1 MSEPIQIRMGG
12 YGPPTTT
19 CSRGLKIM
27 GERLEA
33 EFGKTIDVKTIWN
46 VMDFGYKGGD
56 LLWMAEHGIL
66 TLAYQSTSYLAD
78 RVPELD
84 MADLPFLFDGLEH
97 ARVAMDGKFG
107 AWLTTRIEERIPGYR
122 VLGYFENGYRHVS
135 NQLRPVRALADLQ
148 GMRVRLMPGKIHARS
163 FELLGAVPVSLDLKP
178 GLEAVVSGTVDAQE
192 NPLANTVDY
201 GAHQVH
207 RYHTLTG
214 HCYLSRGI
222 YLNRAE
228 FERWPRELQEG
239 IQRAARAA
247 IVAQRDLAVEEEEI
261 ARKAI
266 ESVGGEV
273 VELAP
278 GERAA
283 FARAVRPLHDEART
297 RFGEEVFGLA
307 GNGVSS

>member
-27 GERLEA
+27 GERLAA
-33 EFGKTIDVKTIWN
+33 EFGTAIDVKTIWN
-46 VMDFGYKGGD
+46 VMDLGYKGGD

-66 TLAYQSTSYLAD
+66 TLSYQSTSYLAD

-84 MADLPFLFDGLEH
+84 LADLPYLFDGLAH
-97 ARVAMDGKFG
+97 ARAAMDGKFG
-107 AWLTTRIEERIPGYR
+107 AWLTRKIEERIPKYR

-135 NQLRPVRALADLQ
+135 NKLHPVRALADLK
-148 GMRVRLMPGKIHARS
+148 GMRVRLMPGPIHARS
-163 FELLGAVPVSLDLKP
+163 FELLGAVPFSLDLKP
-178 GLEAVVSGTVDAQE
+178 GLEAVVSGKVDAQE

-207 RYHTLTG
+207 RYHTLTN

-228 FERWPRELQEG
+228 FERWPKGLQEG
-239 IQRAARAA
+239 IQRAAREA
-247 IVAQRDLAVEEEEI
+247 ILAQRNLAVEEEAL

-266 ESVGGEV
+266 EAAGGEV
-273 VELAP
+273 VELTP
-278 GERAA
+278 E
-283 FARAVRPLHDEART
+283 ARAEFVRAVKPLHDEARQ
-297 RFGEEVFGLA
+297 RFGEEVFALLKA
-307 GNGVSS
+307 NRS